1 MIIAV
6 DAGKFATKAVS
17 ADGKDTLFRTK
28 STAITKSMDIE
39 AAGNSN
45 KVVFGDKSYI
55 IGDQGESIDY
65 SLEKNTSLHKMAIY
79 TAAYRLGCNGDT
91 NAAVGCPTNI
101 YVSKENRKEFKE
113 NIKNRPSQLIIDGI
127 KQNIFFNRVLIMPE
141 SSGVVYMHPEK
152 FKGKRVAVIDLGG
165 RNMNFGIYDDM
176 VPQPSSMFT
185 TNQGSMD
192 IEARIKR
199 KLEALYKKALSTR
212 DIEQIMEQGG
222 IMYQSKRDPKSM
234 IALEEIYQE
243 YVEDIIK
250 SIQQGF
256 SLDLMDVVVTG
267 GTSILVDGVIP
278 KYIPHVQVV
287 PETQWTNAKGFLEI
301 VKVKFNG

>member
-1 MIIAV
+1 MIIAI

-17 ADGKDTLFRTK
+17 ENGKDTLFRTK

-45 KVVFGDKSYI
+45 KIVFGDQRYI

-65 SLEKNTSLHKMAIY
+65 SLEKNTLLHKMAIY
-79 TAAYRLGCNGDT
+79 TAAYRLGCTGAT

-113 NIKNRPSQLIIDGI
+113 NIQNKPSQLIIDGI
-127 KQNIFFNRVLIMPE
+127 EQDISFNRILIMPE
-141 SSGVVYMHPEK
+141 SSGIVYMHPEK

-165 RNMNFGIYDDM
+165 RNMNFGIYDNM

-192 IEARIKR
+192 IESRIKR

-212 DIEQIMEQGG
+212 DIEQIMAQGG
-222 IMYQSKRDPKSM
+222 IMYQGKLEPKSM

-243 YVEDIIK
+243 YVEDISKTIK
-250 SIQQGF
+250 QGF
-256 SLDLMDVVVTG
+256 PIDMMDVVVTG

-287 PETQWTNAKGFLEI
+287 PDTQWTNPKGFLKI
-301 VKVKFNG
+301 AKVKFNG